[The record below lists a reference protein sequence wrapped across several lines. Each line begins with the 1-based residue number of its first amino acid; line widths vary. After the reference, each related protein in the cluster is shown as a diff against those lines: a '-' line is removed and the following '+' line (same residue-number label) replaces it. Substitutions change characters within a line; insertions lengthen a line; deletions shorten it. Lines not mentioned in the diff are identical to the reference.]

1 MNISYLYNKVRRM
14 AIVLPF
20 FLLVSCPL
28 LTSCSEEDDT
38 VEEYV
43 DWQKKND
50 TYFNDIYN
58 TAKQKIAAGDTSW
71 KIFRSWALVPDAA
84 TKPTDFIVVHV
95 LEEGTGSGCPM
106 FSDYTRVHYSGRLLP
121 STSYPEGHV
130 FDSSWNGSYNAQ
142 SSKPSDL
149 SVNGTITGW
158 ATALMQ
164 MHIGDHWEVY
174 IPYTLGYGTT
184 NTNTTTGVINIP
196 AYSTLIFDIRLVAY
210 WRADGDVP
218 EMK

>member
-1 MNISYLYNKVRRM
+1 M
-14 AIVLPF
+14 AMVLPF
-20 FLLVSCPL
+20 FLFVACPL
-28 LTSCSEEDDT
+28 LTSCTEEDDT

-43 DWQKKND
+43 DWQNKNE
-50 TYFNDIYN
+50 TYFDNIYN

-106 FSDYTRVHYSGRLLP
+106 YSDYTRVHYGGRLLP
-121 STSYPEGHV
+121 STSYPDGRV
-130 FDSSWNGSYNAQ
+130 FDSSWNGTYNAQ
-142 SSKPSDL
+142 SSKPTDL
-149 SVNGTITGW
+149 SVDGTITGW

-164 MHIGDHWEVY
+164 MHIGDRWEVY
-174 IPYTLGYGTT
+174 VPYTLGYGTS
-184 NTNTTTGVINIP
+184 NATTSSGVISVP
-196 AYSTLIFDIRLVAY
+196 AYSTLIFDIRLMAF
-210 WRADGDVP
+210 WRADGEVT

>member
-1 MNISYLYNKVRRM
+1 M
-14 AIVLPF
+14 AVLLPF

-28 LTSCSEEDDT
+28 FTSCTEDDNT

-43 DWQKKND
+43 DWQNKNE
-50 TYFNDIYN
+50 TYFTNIYN
-58 TAKQKIAAGDTSW
+58 TAKQKIAEGDNSW
-71 KIFRSWALVPDAA
+71 KIFRAWPLVPDAA

-106 FSDYTRVHYSGRLLP
+106 YSDYTRVHYEGRLLP
-121 STSYPEGHV
+121 STSYADGYV
-130 FDSSWNGSYNAQ
+130 FDSSWNGSYNPQ
-142 SSKPSDL
+142 SSKPADL
-149 SVNGTITGW
+149 AIDGTITGW

-164 MHIGDHWEVY
+164 MHIGDRWQIYV
-174 IPYTLGYGTT
+174 PYQLGYGTS
-184 NTNTTTGVINIP
+184 NKTTSSGAISIP
-196 AYSTLIFDIRLVAY
+196 AYSVLIFDIRLVAY